1 MYQGGCMR
9 KLLYSASITLLFII
23 FFITNSHA
31 TIFYQDNFD
40 SCTVNCIPVSTIA
53 PPNSGNGMWM
63 QWMGPGQSATVGGV
77 THYSGEI
84 TSPGRGSSG
93 KSLKLWRSGSY
104 FDGYTGSLVSNLQLS
119 AKNIYMRW
127 YQKIPVAMD
136 IVANANYQKM
146 FRFST
151 SGGDLYVDLISDR
164 SSGSLQL
171 LIPSNIA
178 TPITSGNLPTTI
190 WDGNWHCIEMQFGL
204 DRSTYKLWIDGNLS
218 YSNTSVSYGPV
229 ANATFSSYLQHFPL
243 GNRGSNPMASY
254 QSSWQAFEVDD
265 IVIADTYIGPVGGS
279 PPPTSE
285 AKPLPPTIIS
295 VQ

>member
-1 MYQGGCMR
+1 
-9 KLLYSASITLLFII
+9 
-23 FFITNSHA
+23 
-31 TIFYQDNFD
+31 
-40 SCTVNCIPVSTIA
+40 
-53 PPNSGNGMWM
+53 
-63 QWMGPGQSATVGGV
+63 
-77 THYSGEI
+77 
-84 TSPGRGSSG
+84 
-93 KSLKLWRSGSY
+93 
-104 FDGYTGSLVSNLQLS
+104 
-119 AKNIYMRW
+119 MRW